1 MLKRRLAY
9 LLLISII
16 FTAGCNNQDKNEPV
30 NSVTENTINDNN
42 LDDEVIDK
50 QNLELAEENANS
62 SVVIIENTNEELLDT
77 ISDNSVTYTNELET
91 QEDTNETETQ
101 ENINETED
109 TNAEFSANT
118 SEVMIIDSVSDN
130 SITLEDLSETPDNN
144 TDGTTKTASAPYTFP
159 FDSARDLS
167 KPFLN
172 NEPGKLFI
180 LDVDMNTDVDDV
192 CAVRMA
198 TALDDLGVIDLKAVC
213 YCTDY
218 SSYGALR
225 GILHHDMKDD
235 VLMGQG
241 TEDRHEGS
249 PYWNELGKHND
260 FGGNWEGSVRQYRK
274 VLANATSPVDIVT
287 TGQVTNLEALLE
299 SGPDDIS
306 PLTGKELV
314 MTKVGQL
321 YITGGDYPDGWSN
334 NLALTNAATIATKY
348 VVQNWGLPIIWSP
361 GNHSGKLT
369 CGKYLQDLDVYRKD
383 PVTRALDAWGVSA
396 GRAAWDPFAVWV
408 GGYACA
414 ETNQVSLT
422 QCSFGIQD
430 GGANWFKE
438 DPNGDDWVLN
448 LTNTDLNYYNQTL
461 DNHLI
466 HIFSKVYGV
475 ENPNKE
481 PIGLEVIR

>member
-1 MLKRRLAY
+1 MLKRSLAC
-9 LLLISII
+9 LLLLSIL
-16 FTAGCNNQDKNEPV
+16 TTLGCGNV
-30 NSVTENTINDNN
+30 NSNEQMNNNVQTSTIGGNELDVEIETIEQDVLNTEDTG
-42 LDDEVIDK
+42 LTGGEV
-50 QNLELAEENANS
+50 S
-62 SVVIIENTNEELLDT
+62 SDIIIIENTTEENITTLSEL
-77 ISDNSVTYTNELET
+77 SDNSVTYTKELET
-91 QEDTNETETQ
+91 EE
-101 ENINETED
+101 
-109 TNAEFSANT
+109 SL
-118 SEVMIIDSVSDN
+118 SDN
-130 SITLEDLSETPDNN
+130 NLEITDVSEIDKSNYIEIEQISETDKISEEVKL
-144 TDGTTKTASAPYTFP
+144 DYTFP
-159 FDSARDLS
+159 FDSTRDTS
-167 KPFLN
+167 KLFLN
-172 NEPGKLFI
+172 NQPAKPFI

-225 GILHHDMKDD
+225 GILHHDGKDD

-260 FGGNWEGSVRQYRK
+260 FGGNWESSVRQYRK
-274 VLANATSPVDIVT
+274 VLASAESPVDIVT
-287 TGQVTNLEALLE
+287 TGQVTNLEALLK

-348 VVQNWGLPIIWSP
+348 VSQNWGLPIIWSP

-408 GGYACA
+408 AGYACN
-414 ETNQVSLT
+414 EVNQVSLT

-438 DPNGDDWVLN
+438 DPNGDDYVLN
-448 LTNTDLNYYNQTL
+448 LTNTDLNYYNQIM

-466 HIFSKVYGV
+466 YIFSRLYGV

-481 PIGLEVIR
+481 PIGLETIK

>member
-1 MLKRRLAY
+1 MFKKCLIS
-9 LLLISII
+9 LLLSGILLVGCSNEEVVE
-16 FTAGCNNQDKNEPV
+16 TANVAPTSDTIAYEDLIGP
-30 NSVTENTINDNN
+30 TEEQVGKLPESTT
-42 LDDEVIDK
+42 VS
-50 QNLELAEENANS
+50 ENA
-62 SVVIIENTNEELLDT
+62 
-77 ISDNSVTYTNELET
+77 
-91 QEDTNETETQ
+91 
-101 ENINETED
+101 
-109 TNAEFSANT
+109 
-118 SEVMIIDSVSDN
+118 SVSDN
-130 SITLEDLSETPDNN
+130 STIVTHEVIENENLEVLPDSNNLENVEESETLSDNSLEEVIEEVEEVEEVVEEV
-144 TDGTTKTASAPYTFP
+144 TPSYTFP
-159 FDSARDLS
+159 FNSTRDLS

-274 VLANATSPVDIVT
+274 VLAEATSPVDIVT
-287 TGQVTNLEALLE
+287 TGQVTNLEALLKSE
-299 SGPDDIS
+299 PDDIS

-334 NLALTNAATIATKY
+334 NLALTSAATVATKY
-348 VVQNWGLPIIWSP
+348 VSQNWGLPIIWSP
-361 GNHSGKLT
+361 GNLTGKLM
-369 CGKYLQDLDVYRKD
+369 CGGYLQDLDTYRQD
-383 PVTRALDAWGVSA
+383 PVSRALDAWGCDW

-414 ETNQVSLT
+414 DVNQVSLT
-422 QCSFGIQD
+422 RCSFGIQD
-430 GGANWFKE
+430 GGANWFAE
-438 DPNGDDWVLN
+438 DPNGDDWVLD
-448 LTNTDLNYYNQTL
+448 LTNTDLNYYNQTM

-481 PIGLEVIR
+481 PIGLTVLGRE

>member
-1 MLKRRLAY
+1 MFRRNLAS
-9 LLLISII
+9 LLLFSLILA
-16 FTAGCNNQDKNEPV
+16 AGCSTQSNNTNK
-30 NSVTENTINDNN
+30 NDNESN
-42 LDDEVIDK
+42 YIQIEESADNTESIEYVDDTTDKIEIRSVDIIDNT
-50 QNLELAEENANS
+50 QDVSTEANQ
-62 SVVIIENTNEELLDT
+62 V
-77 ISDNSVTYTNELET
+77 
-91 QEDTNETETQ
+91 
-101 ENINETED
+101 
-109 TNAEFSANT
+109 SANT
-118 SEVMIIDSVSDN
+118 IELTETDIEEMDIEETDEETDIEETAEDEVSDN
-130 SITLEDLSETPDNN
+130 LSVVVEDTIEKDSIEITEGTLAETPEEVA
-144 TDGTTKTASAPYTFP
+144 TPYTFP
-159 FDSARDLS
+159 FDSTRDLS

-260 FGGNWEGSVRQYRK
+260 FGGNWESSVRQYRK
-274 VLANATSPVDIVT
+274 VLAEATSPVDIVT
-287 TGQVTNLEALLE
+287 TGQVTNLEALLK

-348 VVQNWGLPIIWSP
+348 VSQNWGLPIIWSP

-369 CGKYLQDLDVYRKD
+369 CGKYLQDLDVYRQD

-438 DPNGDDWVLN
+438 DTNGDDWVLN

-481 PIGLEVIR
+481 PIGIK